1 MKTINSNHKVALF
14 CGSMFGSEKEY
25 RDIAIKVT
33 EYLSRNHY
41 DIVYGGGENGLMGVV
56 ANTALKNNAHVTGII
71 PDFLDNREMIHKKI
85 NKIIVTKTMEQRK
98 KKFLSLSDSFVA
110 LPGGAGTIEEM
121 SLVLSALQL
130 GIIKNKK
137 FIIFNYKNY
146 WSDIIKQY
154 KKVVKSGFAY
164 KSFDNLFI
172 ICSNF
177 SDFKKNF

>member
-1 MKTINSNHKVALF
+1 
-14 CGSMFGSEKEY
+14 
-25 RDIAIKVT
+25 
-33 EYLSRNHY
+33 
-41 DIVYGGGENGLMGVV
+41 
-56 ANTALKNNAHVTGII
+56 
-71 PDFLDNREMIHKKI
+71 
-85 NKIIVTKTMEQRK
+85 MEQRK

-154 KKVVKSGFAY
+154 KKVVKNGFAY

-177 SDFKKNF
+177 SDFKKNY

>member
-1 MKTINSNHKVALF
+1 M
-14 CGSMFGSEKEY
+14 
-25 RDIAIKVT
+25 
-33 EYLSRNHY
+33 
-41 DIVYGGGENGLMGVV
+41 
-56 ANTALKNNAHVTGII
+56 
-71 PDFLDNREMIHKKI
+71 
-85 NKIIVTKTMEQRK
+85 
-98 KKFLSLSDSFVA
+98 A
-110 LPGGAGTIEEM
+110 LPGGAGTIEEI